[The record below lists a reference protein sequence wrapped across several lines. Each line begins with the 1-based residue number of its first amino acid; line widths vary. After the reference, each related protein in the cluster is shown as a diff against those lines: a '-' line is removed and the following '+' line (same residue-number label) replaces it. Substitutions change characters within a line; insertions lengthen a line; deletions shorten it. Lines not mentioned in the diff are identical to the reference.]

1 VHLTNQ
7 QIKIILNGCRLNE
20 RGAQKELYRN
30 YYSYAMSIAFQY
42 SYNYDNAVEITNDAF
57 LKIYKDLKNFAPRF
71 DNTVASFTAEL
82 KKAAINA
89 CIDHRRKCNIKER
102 MASVDTAQ
110 GNIYVADAANNRIR
124 KISFE

>member
-57 LKIYKDLKNFAPRF
+57 LKIYKDLKNFAPHF
-71 DNTVASFTAEL
+71 DSTVVSFTAWL
-82 KKAAINA
+82 KKVVLNA
-89 CIDHRRKCNIKER
+89 CIDQGRKYNIKEI
-102 MASVDTAQ
+102 MASVDPEL
-110 GNIYVADAANNRIR
+110 VLLSD
-124 KISFE
+124 E